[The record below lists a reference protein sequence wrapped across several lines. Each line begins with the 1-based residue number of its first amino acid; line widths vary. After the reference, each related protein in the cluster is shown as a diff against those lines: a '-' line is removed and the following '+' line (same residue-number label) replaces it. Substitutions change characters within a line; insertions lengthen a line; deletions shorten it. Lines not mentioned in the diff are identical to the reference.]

1 MLIDSWTIA
10 TGAPLALCS
19 TLALAFVLER
29 AFYVMRKKGLTQ
41 KDNQSI
47 FSALHQHKI
56 DAALSILEKSNTGY
70 QFVVDE
76 LIQHKS
82 SSKEVRDE
90 AIKIMLVRYSN
101 RLKRRLSGLT
111 TIASLAP
118 MLGLLGTII
127 GLMRSFRDIGLS
139 DGPVNPSIVA
149 DGLWQALST
158 TAAGMVI
165 AVVCVLC
172 HAVLKSRI
180 RIHLAEAVDVLNHFS
195 HCIHLEETEHD

>member
-1 MLIDSWTIA
+1 MLVDSWSIA
-10 TGAPLALCS
+10 TGAPLVLCS
-19 TLALAFVLER
+19 VFSLALVFERLFVVL
-29 AFYVMRKKGLTQ
+29 RKRGLTRSN
-41 KDNQSI
+41 NQAI
-47 FSALHQHKI
+47 FQALHKHEMQSALN
-56 DAALSILEKSNTGY
+56 ILKNSRTGY
-70 QFVVDE
+70 QFVIDE
-76 LIQHKS
+76 LVHHKS
-82 SSKEVRDE
+82 STKDVRDE

-172 HAVLKSRI
+172 HALIKSKI
-180 RIHLAEAVDVLNHFS
+180 RIHLAEAADLLNHFS
-195 HCIHLEETEHD
+195 HCIQLEQTDHD